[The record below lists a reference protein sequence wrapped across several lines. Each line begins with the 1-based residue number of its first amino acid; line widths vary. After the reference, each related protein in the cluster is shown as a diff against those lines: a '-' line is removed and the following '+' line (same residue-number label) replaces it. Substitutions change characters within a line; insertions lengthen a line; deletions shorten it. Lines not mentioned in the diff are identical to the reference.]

1 MNIIQA
7 QEEPLLKFGDIR
19 FHKSFGEGVVI
30 DVDAKGICKVH
41 FKKAGPKRVKA
52 DFLTNIAAPSQE
64 NYEPRGDFEIFWP
77 RSEYDPPAEVIRD
90 TIPET
95 GVGFLGGQSGAYK
108 TFCAIELAICMTMG
122 LPFAGRKIERT
133 GAVLYIAFEG
143 AGTIQGRVQAR
154 RARLDDP
161 GAEIPLVMLSGFG
174 PIARPQDYEDLKKR
188 IKDACD
194 DIKSEFGVEL
204 NAIIIDTVTA
214 AGMIPEDK
222 ENDPAAWQ
230 RVFDGLNPISKN
242 FNVPIILVHHYGK
255 SADAGL
261 RGSSNARAAADF
273 VLAMTCQRDEITG
286 DTSGHFLALTK
297 SRAAPEGGIAAVTA
311 EQVEIGHRADG
322 DPVTSLVLSF
332 DVETKLRTVKARRP
346 SKADQVFQQAFS
358 NAMASEAEDVRVHG
372 EAAGPKVKAVR
383 LAHVRDEFAK
393 LYVTG
398 SGDDK
403 KRNDTIRKQFSNAL
417 DRLPP
422 SIVTGSWHGVEWAWP
437 LTVGGMNHAE

>member
-1 MNIIQA
+1 MSEAPIFERGEIV
-7 QEEPLLKFGDIR
+7 LHR
-19 FHKSFGEGVVI
+19 YHGEGIVVG
-30 DVDAKGICKVH
+30 VDEKGVCKTY
-41 FKKAGPKRVKA
+41 FEKAGLKSVKA
-52 DFLTNIAAPSQE
+52 SFLSHIAALPDQS
-64 NYEPRGDFEIFWP
+64 NEPRGDFEIFWP

-133 GAVLYIAFEG
+133 GGVLYIAFEG

-154 RARLDDP
+154 RSRLDDP
-161 GAEIPLVMLSGFG
+161 NVEIPLVMLSGFG

-230 RVFDGLNPISKN
+230 RVFDGLNPISKK
-242 FNVPIILVHHYGK
+242 FNVPVILVHHYGK

-322 DPVTSLVLSF
+322 DPVTSLVLNF

-346 SKADQVFQQAFS
+346 SKAELVFQQAFNS
-358 NAMASEAEDVRVHG
+358 AMASESEDTRVHG
-372 EAAGPKVKAVR
+372 EASGPKVKAVR

-398 SGDDK
+398 AGDDK

-422 SIVTGSWHGVEWAWP
+422 SIVTGSWHGVEWAWS